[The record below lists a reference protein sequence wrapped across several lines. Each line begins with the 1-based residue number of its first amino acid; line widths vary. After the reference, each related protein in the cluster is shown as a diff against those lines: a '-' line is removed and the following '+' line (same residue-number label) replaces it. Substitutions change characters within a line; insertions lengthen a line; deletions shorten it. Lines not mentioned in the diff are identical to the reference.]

1 MDSSGILG
9 MVGFG
14 LSIIGII
21 VTAVNHTKI
30 RSNCFGKK
38 LEAKTIITGGQSF
51 DPNNKHFTDQAQM
64 YIDGNFKTIHF
75 YKEDVLAHKVTEYN
89 PGLER

>member
-14 LSIIGII
+14 LSVIGII
-21 VTAVNHTKI
+21 VAAVNHTKI

-38 LEAKTIITGGQSF
+38 LEVSLDIDKTSPSVREEIKINIPTRE
-51 DPNNKHFTDQAQM
+51 KHIPIHPRSDEE
-64 YIDGNFKTIHF
+64 NFKPEI
-75 YKEDVLAHKVTEYN
+75 N
-89 PGLER
+89 